1 MIRSPI
7 RLQGKN
13 LPLNAAPTMGENTEE
28 ILEKSGFTAVQI
40 EKLKSLGVIA

>member
-7 RLQGKN
+7 RLQGKD
-13 LPLNAAPTMGENTEE
+13 LPLHAAPSMGEHTIE
-28 ILEKSGFTAVQI
+28 ILEKSGFTATQI